1 MSFNRQPLVLV
12 CVFLVTS
19 ALCLLIP
26 THAATFPDDAALP
39 RSLLSL
45 LKPSRSSANAASSLG
60 SNTASSSSATSTIE
74 KATGLLELAQALVGK
89 GDGGSSS
96 LYIRLLKLV
105 LNLFMDF
112 MMDRMDRREDIAGP
126 MYIPYE
132 LPHVSRFSAF
142 QNRVEAPL
150 ML

>member
-1 MSFNRQPLVLV
+1 MSFNRQSLVLF
-12 CVFLVTS
+12 CVLLVTS
-19 ALCLLIP
+19 ILCLLIP
-26 THAATFPDDAALP
+26 THAVTFPDDDALP

-60 SNTASSSSATSTIE
+60 SNAASSTSTIE

-132 LPHVSRFSAF
+132 LPHVPRLNAF
-142 QNRVEAPL
+142 QSRVEAPL